1 MTEQHAD
8 FEALSAYVDGEAPE
22 WADHVEGCTGCRAT
36 AAQVRALSN
45 EVGRPVGSPS
55 DAERDA
61 AIAAAVETFPAR
73 DGAAELPTVVPAPA
87 GPGRPRLAPERPASG
102 RPRTS
107 RPWAM
112 PAVAAVIVG
121 VLGFSGLVLSS
132 YRSSDDETTTL
143 AGPGLQSDKAES
155 AVAANAPPVPVGDL
169 GDVPDAATLRARALP
184 GAPAASSARSSDA
197 SATPGAA
204 AAAGGAGGSGGT
216 ATPQGNVTN
225 SPNTGASGSATATG
239 GTVQVQPPTTTLNQ
253 RAIAPPTAGT
263 RPCEERARTRDPRL
277 GEVVYFAS
285 ARQGQEAAVVLG
297 FATGPAP
304 APVTLLLLAQDDC
317 AELLR
322 STGP

>member
-22 WADHVEGCTGCRAT
+22 WADHVEGCAGCRAT

-45 EVGRPVGSPS
+45 EVSLPVGSPS

-61 AIAAAVETFPAR
+61 AIAAAVESFQAS
-73 DGAAELPTVVPAPA
+73 DGAAELPTVAVAAA

-197 SATPGAA
+197 SATPGSATA
-204 AAAGGAGGSGGT
+204 TAGAGGA
-216 ATPQGNVTN
+216 AAPQGNVTN
-225 SPNTGASGSATATG
+225 SGSTGASGSATATG

-253 RAIAPPTAGT
+253 RAIAPRAAGT